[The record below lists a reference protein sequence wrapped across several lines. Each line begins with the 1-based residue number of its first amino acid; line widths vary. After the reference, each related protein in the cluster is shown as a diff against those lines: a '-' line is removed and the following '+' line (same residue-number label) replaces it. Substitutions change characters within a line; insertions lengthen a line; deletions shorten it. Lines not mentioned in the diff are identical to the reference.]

1 MMSRVRQAQFRE
13 LAARQRSGRIRG
25 VMFLHLKLDLDIES
39 VDWIGEQSP
48 EDRVKPDPMTDYDL
62 PKELQGKLAAIRT
75 DLDSFSDVEGFALM
89 ISGYRMARHE
99 FGKNIKGVAKRP
111 NEVCW
116 QFQSI
121 TSAIDPETDT
131 YAGALK
137 ILKVAHLAAA
147 KIWVLSKT
155 LQSAGIVL
163 ALFATVLLALLAIR
177 YSDFPLLTVGVVGSA
192 LVATAA
198 ATLLSKSVFK
208 ILWWRETFLRIA
220 AGVALGLVGWT
231 IPVLHLSVFDRLF
244 LRRGSIDRILKS
256 EARKSGHS
264 G

>member
-1 MMSRVRQAQFRE
+1 MAV
-13 LAARQRSGRIRG
+13 
-25 VMFLHLKLDLDIES
+25 S
-39 VDWIGEQSP
+39 VD
-48 EDRVKPDPMTDYDL
+48 
-62 PKELQGKLAAIRT
+62 
-75 DLDSFSDVEGFALM
+75 
-89 ISGYRMARHE
+89 H
-99 FGKNIKGVAKRP
+99 
-111 NEVCW
+111 
-116 QFQSI
+116 
-121 TSAIDPETDT
+121 SAIDPETDT

-198 ATLLSKSVFK
+198 ATILSKSVLK

-244 LRRGSIDRILKS
+244 LRRGEYRQDP
-256 EARKSGHS
+256 
-264 G
+264 